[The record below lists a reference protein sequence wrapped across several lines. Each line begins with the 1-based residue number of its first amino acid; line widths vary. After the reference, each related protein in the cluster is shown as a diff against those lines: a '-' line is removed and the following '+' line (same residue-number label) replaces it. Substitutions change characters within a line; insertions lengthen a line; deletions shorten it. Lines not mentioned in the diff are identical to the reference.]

1 MFNRS
6 LKATMTTSTLF
17 VVTSLA
23 CAWSVAGPDDK
34 KLQSHYIVDDFE
46 SYQIGDYWPKVN
58 AAKVVDDCGI
68 GGSSNQC
75 IRVTYEPNSKGSSRL
90 TKKIDIPKSDHTIL
104 SYDIMF
110 EDGWEFVR
118 GGKLPGLAP
127 EEPTSGCK
135 PIAADSWS
143 ARPMWRANGQI
154 QSYYYGQDRSTSC
167 GQGEIGDSFSFE
179 KGKWHNVEVNVKLN
193 DEYNEY
199 GGHVIIKV
207 DGKIVAGDRNLR
219 LRRKYSDDSL
229 VSMFYFN
236 TFFGGN
242 DSSWAPSKTVTALYD
257 NFEVRTVQAEQ
268 EMAQHTSEQIQ
279 AKTIAAPKK
288 PEPPQLFSVQT
299 LKEDGIEQMLSQNID
314 SLAAGQSSG
323 AQWSSEWTTTEWVRG
338 VDEGRVFVDSNE
350 SHNQAG
356 NALRVHFPQGS
367 QSRNDNGMQWQLKM
381 PSFETSTCVSYWL
394 KFDSQ
399 FEYGKGGKLPGVA
412 SVSGPADQNWK
423 SYLAWKSDGKLVIDV
438 ADASGYRSLPL
449 SFEAEQAK
457 LKRDKWQSI
466 QTCYGIDKAGIK
478 EGFVEV
484 WLDGERVGAVPGVRF
499 ARQAKESGP
508 IDRILVNAYH
518 ESSPSDPIRTDA
530 YAWFDELAVTRTPLV
545 MK

>member
-1 MFNRS
+1 
-6 LKATMTTSTLF
+6 
-17 VVTSLA
+17 
-23 CAWSVAGPDDK
+23 
-34 KLQSHYIVDDFE
+34 
-46 SYQIGDYWPKVN
+46 
-58 AAKVVDDCGI
+58 
-68 GGSSNQC
+68 
-75 IRVTYEPNSKGSSRL
+75 
-90 TKKIDIPKSDHTIL
+90 
-104 SYDIMF
+104 
-110 EDGWEFVR
+110 
-118 GGKLPGLAP
+118 
-127 EEPTSGCK
+127 
-135 PIAADSWS
+135 
-143 ARPMWRANGQI
+143 
-154 QSYYYGQDRSTSC
+154 
-167 GQGEIGDSFSFE
+167 
-179 KGKWHNVEVNVKLN
+179 
-193 DEYNEY
+193 
-199 GGHVIIKV
+199 
-207 DGKIVAGDRNLR
+207 
-219 LRRKYSDDSL
+219 
-229 VSMFYFN
+229 
-236 TFFGGN
+236 
-242 DSSWAPSKTVTALYD
+242 
-257 NFEVRTVQAEQ
+257 
-268 EMAQHTSEQIQ
+268 
-279 AKTIAAPKK
+279 
-288 PEPPQLFSVQT
+288 
-299 LKEDGIEQMLSQNID
+299 
-314 SLAAGQSSG
+314 
-323 AQWSSEWTTTEWVRG
+323 
-338 VDEGRVFVDSNE
+338 
-350 SHNQAG
+350 
-356 NALRVHFPQGS
+356 
-367 QSRNDNGMQWQLKM
+367 MQWQLKM